1 MLSLQQVKTVR
12 FQNHSPPP
20 KRHGP
25 LPSPRL
31 PRSSTES
38 VLAAEPPPPEGSPE
52 PPALPS
58 PRPGSSPLHPRRALH
73 PRAASLELS
82 APLTFPVRKSYS
94 SVSAN

>member
-20 KRHGP
+20 KRRRLQPAPRLPPSRTEFVGLGGP
-25 LPSPRL
+25 PQRPTLPSPRL
-31 PRSSTES
+31 
-38 VLAAEPPPPEGSPE
+38 
-52 PPALPS
+52 
-58 PRPGSSPLHPRRALH
+58 GSSPLHPRRALH

-82 APLTFPVRKSYS
+82 VPLTFPVRKSYS

>member
-20 KRHGP
+20 KRHS
-25 LPSPRL
+25 LQPSPRL
-31 PRSSTES
+31 PRSSTEL
-38 VLAAEPPPPEGSPE
+38 VALAEPPLPEGSPE
-52 PPALPS
+52 LPTLPS
-58 PRPGSSPLHPRRALH
+58 PRLGSSPLHPRRALH

-82 APLTFPVRKSYS
+82 VPLTFPVRKSYS

>member
-20 KRHGP
+20 KRHS
-25 LPSPRL
+25 LQPSPRL
-31 PRSSTES
+31 
-38 VLAAEPPPPEGSPE
+38 
-52 PPALPS
+52 
-58 PRPGSSPLHPRRALH
+58 GSSPLHPRRALH

-82 APLTFPVRKSYS
+82 VPLTFPVRKSYS